1 MGGMLEQ
8 HRRQIERG
16 SMEGLGTAQ
25 AATGSRHEED
35 ERHDE
40 TRKSL

>member
-8 HRRQIERG
+8 HRKKLERG
-16 SMEGLGTAQ
+16 SREGPGPAQ

-40 TRKSL
+40 TRTSL

>member
-1 MGGMLEQ
+1 MLEQ
-8 HRRQIERG
+8 LYRKLERG
-16 SMEGLGTAQ
+16 VYRGAGTAQ

-40 TRKSL
+40 TRTSL